1 MKEKLSDPLIEYL
14 RTDASFPSFFPNK
27 LRGSIANLF
36 LSVIRQDIQDPDD
49 VVRVIA
55 ESLQKKS
62 SYREVEKILIMTMN
76 DALDECIDYAK
87 NRILWEQLT
96 PEDKKLS
103 RTAKARETHV
113 YLMRK
118 ELSFQRGQSR
128 SKGSMQN

>member
-1 MKEKLSDPLIEYL
+1 MKEKLSEPLISYL
-14 RTDASFPSFFPNK
+14 RTDASFPSFFPPR

-36 LSVIRQDIQDPDD
+36 LNVIRRSQNIQDPDN

-87 NRILWEQLT
+87 NRMLWDRLS

-103 RTAKARETHV
+103 RTAQAKMTHL
-113 YLMRK
+113 YMLKK
-118 ELSFQRGQSR
+118 ELSFQRGQ
-128 SKGSMQN
+128 NN